1 MKTREVKSFD
11 ERMPKQ
17 GSFLQKKNFYFF
29 QRRRRSQK
37 QFQLMKCNENKII
50 KRLRNKDKNFSIRKR
65 DAKTRKNKRKTT
77 ISYICIERAQC
88 YKIRSFFEIS
98 ATQFFYIKVKL
109 DLKSVIHSIKPSHFS
124 SYISGNLNH
133 CLLISW
139 LPLQQHQPRSKFNE
153 MIQFSDENIRQIL
166 RLRYSSVVS

>member
-1 MKTREVKSFD
+1 MKGLSLFFIKKDWMELWGTWEWNELVFEKDVRRYCEKLMKTREVKSFD

-29 QRRRRSQK
+29 KRRRRSQK

-50 KRLRNKDKNFSIRKR
+50 KRLRNKDKNFSIWKW

-98 ATQFFYIKVKL
+98 ATQFFI
-109 DLKSVIHSIKPSHFS
+109 
-124 SYISGNLNH
+124 
-133 CLLISW
+133 
-139 LPLQQHQPRSKFNE
+139 
-153 MIQFSDENIRQIL
+153 
-166 RLRYSSVVS
+166 